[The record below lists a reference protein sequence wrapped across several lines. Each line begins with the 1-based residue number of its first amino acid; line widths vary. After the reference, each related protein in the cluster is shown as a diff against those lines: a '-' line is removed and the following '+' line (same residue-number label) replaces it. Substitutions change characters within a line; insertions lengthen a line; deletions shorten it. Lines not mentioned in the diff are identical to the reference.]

1 MRKRKEWKE
10 VSSEEVCVSKYQ
22 IYAQAKKESVHYF
35 IACASCEPLIWSEGS
50 HTHHNE
56 SQSDSD

>member
-1 MRKRKEWKE
+1 